1 MSDIGGCEDLVEN
14 GVSGYRVQTENVSG
28 YVEKIVELFENEK
41 KRKDMGK
48 KAANFVRENC
58 DYGSVIWKL
67 EKIVEELQNGDI
79 SLDESIKLF
88 EKGIELTN
96 DCRKTLETARQK
108 ITSLTEEEQKNG
120 DK

>member
-1 MSDIGGCEDLVEN
+1 MSKNTDF
-14 GVSGYRVQTENVSG
+14 
-28 YVEKIVELFENEK
+28 EKSLNE
-41 KRKDMGK
+41 
-48 KAANFVRENC
+48 
-58 DYGSVIWKL
+58 L

-88 EKGIELTN
+88 EKGMELTN

-108 ITSLTEEEQKNG
+108 ITSLTEEEQKDG

>member
-1 MSDIGGCEDLVEN
+1 MSKNTDF
-14 GVSGYRVQTENVSG
+14 
-28 YVEKIVELFENEK
+28 EKSLNE
-41 KRKDMGK
+41 
-48 KAANFVRENC
+48 
-58 DYGSVIWKL
+58 L

-96 DCRKTLETARQK
+96 DCRKTLVTARQK

>member
-1 MSDIGGCEDLVEN
+1 MSKNTDF
-14 GVSGYRVQTENVSG
+14 
-28 YVEKIVELFENEK
+28 EKSLDE
-41 KRKDMGK
+41 
-48 KAANFVRENC
+48 
-58 DYGSVIWKL
+58 L

-88 EKGIELTN
+88 EKGMELTN

>member
-1 MSDIGGCEDLVEN
+1 MSKNTDF
-14 GVSGYRVQTENVSG
+14 
-28 YVEKIVELFENEK
+28 EKSLNE
-41 KRKDMGK
+41 
-48 KAANFVRENC
+48 
-58 DYGSVIWKL
+58 L
-67 EKIVEELQNGDI
+67 EKIVEKLQNGDI

-88 EKGIELTN
+88 EKGMELTN